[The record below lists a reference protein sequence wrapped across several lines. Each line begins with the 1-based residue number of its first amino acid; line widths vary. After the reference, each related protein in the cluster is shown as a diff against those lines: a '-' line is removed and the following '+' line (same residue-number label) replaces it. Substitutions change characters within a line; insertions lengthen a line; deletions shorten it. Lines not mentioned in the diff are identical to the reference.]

1 MTTAASLSRTRIMS
15 IDFVRGLVMIIM
27 ALDHIRDFFL
37 HVSSATANDITLDPT
52 NPATTTPALFFTRW
66 ITQFCAPTFLLL
78 TGVSAY
84 LYGEKRS
91 KNDLS
96 MFLLKRGI
104 FLVLV
109 EVIVITLGWTF
120 NPLYNVIILQVIWA
134 IGASMIVMSLLVRLP
149 LKAIFVIGLLIVVGH
164 NIMDTASISAS
175 IKGTLLG
182 DLVYFSNF
190 SVYFFDSN
198 HVMVV
203 VYAFLPW
210 TGVMALGY
218 CLGKWYSKTMDA
230 EKRKKYLL
238 RTGLTLIVLFIA
250 LRFLNIYGDP
260 SHWSSQPRGAL
271 YTFLSFLNTT
281 KYPPSLLFLCMTIG
295 PMLVLLSISE
305 QWQTKFTAV
314 LNMFGRVP
322 MFYYILHFY
331 IIHGL
336 LVILFFI
343 QGYGAEDIIT
353 PNVPFL
359 FRPPGIGVN
368 LLGLYGI
375 WIIVI
380 LILYPLCKWYDKY
393 KSTHHQWWLKYL

>member
-1 MTTAASLSRTRIMS
+1 
-15 IDFVRGLVMIIM
+15 
-27 ALDHIRDFFL
+27 
-37 HVSSATANDITLDPT
+37 
-52 NPATTTPALFFTRW
+52 
-66 ITQFCAPTFLLL
+66 
-78 TGVSAY
+78 
-84 LYGEKRS
+84 
-91 KNDLS
+91 

-134 IGASMIVMSLLVRLP
+134 IGASMIVMAMLVRLP
-149 LKAIFVIGLLIVVGH
+149 LKTVFVIGLLIVVGH
-164 NIMDTASISAS
+164 NIMDTASISNS

-190 SVYFFDSN
+190 SVYSFDST
-198 HVMVV
+198 HFMVI

-210 TGVMALGY
+210 TGVMAIGY
-218 CLGKWYSKTMDA
+218 CMGKWYSKTMDA
-230 EKRKKYLL
+230 EKRKKYLF
-238 RTGLTLIVLFIA
+238 RTGLILVVFFIA
-250 LRFLNIYGDP
+250 LRFLNVYGDP
-260 SHWSSQPRGAL
+260 SHWSSQPRGAF

-295 PMLVLLSISE
+295 PVLMLLSVSE
-305 QWQTKFTAV
+305 QWKNKSTAL

-331 IIHGL
+331 VIHAL

-343 QGYGAEDIIT
+343 QGYGADDIIT

-368 LLGLYGI
+368 LLGLYVI

-393 KSTHHQWWLKYL
+393 KSSHHQWWLKYL